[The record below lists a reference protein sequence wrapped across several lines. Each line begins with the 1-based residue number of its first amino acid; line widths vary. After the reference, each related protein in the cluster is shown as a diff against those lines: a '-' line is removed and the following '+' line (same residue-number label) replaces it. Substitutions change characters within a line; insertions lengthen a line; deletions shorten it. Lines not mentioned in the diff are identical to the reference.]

1 VSATPADFPAAP
13 RASGPAGKAAPPADP
28 DEISVLRLVNIVLR
42 HRGLVIGVAALC
54 FVSLVTVT
62 LLQPRTFLSSS
73 ALLPKSRSTESNLA
87 GLAAQFGLS
96 VPTREGTESPE
107 FYVELLE
114 TRLILGQAVETNYAF
129 GSGAARMSGTL
140 VDLYKIKGKTESE
153 RKDHAIQRLG
163 KDIKADV
170 HKTGVVSLEVTMP
183 YAPLS
188 ELVNRRL
195 LELMQQ
201 FNVNTRQSQAGSER
215 RFAGQRLEE
224 VERDLRGAEDQL
236 QSFLLRNREYRNSPV
251 LMFQQERMTREISR
265 QQALY
270 SSLSEAYESAKI
282 EEVRDTPVLTIVE
295 PPQTP
300 IRPKSRGLLQKG
312 FLALAVGSL
321 LGILLAFGGDLLA
334 SSRHQHGDE
343 FEEFTSLRRAALDDL
358 LHPWRPLRRLR
369 KRRRFEMS
377 G

>member
-1 VSATPADFPAAP
+1 VLETGFFGGGGLDTFWGCVSV
-13 RASGPAGKAAPPADP
+13 PAGRWA
-28 DEISVLRLVNIVLR
+28 
-42 HRGLVIGVAALC
+42 
-54 FVSLVTVT
+54 
-62 LLQPRTFLSSS
+62 
-73 ALLPKSRSTESNLA
+73 
-87 GLAAQFGLS
+87 
-96 VPTREGTESPE
+96 
-107 FYVELLE
+107 
-114 TRLILGQAVETNYAF
+114 
-129 GSGAARMSGTL
+129 TL